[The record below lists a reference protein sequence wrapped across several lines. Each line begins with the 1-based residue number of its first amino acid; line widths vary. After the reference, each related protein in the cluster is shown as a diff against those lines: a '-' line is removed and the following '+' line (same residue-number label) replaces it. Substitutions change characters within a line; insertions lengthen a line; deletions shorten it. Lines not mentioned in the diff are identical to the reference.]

1 MLEPIVLDALALY
14 ALIGLVTA
22 ILFVTFGVSRVLGQ
36 GASVTMPAR
45 ILWLPAAA
53 ALWPFVLVR
62 WLTARNI
69 Q

>member
-1 MLEPIVLDALALY
+1 MLEPIVLEVLALY

-22 ILFVTFGVSRVLGQ
+22 ILFVTLGVSHVL

-62 WLTARNI
+62 WLTARKI